1 MGQGETGGTG
11 QLRRSAPRSRSVRE
25 EKGVEEPG
33 QLRRSAPRSRS
44 VRGSEEDGEKE
55 TETGTGDEEEE
66 EEGPKSDGLPCAEF
80 PGAT

>member
-1 MGQGETGGTG
+1 M
-11 QLRRSAPRSRSVRE
+11 
-25 EKGVEEPG
+25 EEPG

-55 TETGTGDEEEE
+55 TETGTGDDEEE